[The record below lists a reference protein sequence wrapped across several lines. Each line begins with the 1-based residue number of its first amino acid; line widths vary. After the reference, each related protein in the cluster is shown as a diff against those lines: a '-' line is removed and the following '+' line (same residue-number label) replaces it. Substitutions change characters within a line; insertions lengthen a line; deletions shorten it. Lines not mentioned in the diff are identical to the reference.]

1 MKPVDK
7 YLNSVEFTNQCY
19 LEMRE
24 VARRAYLAGYKD
36 GSLSRRQEGDVDI
49 PVGHVRDVSVE
60 AWLDSWGTNPSPVEI
75 PNSKYMRNSLS
86 NMRLLYVD
94 WSEMKISSKA
104 IASELRKLGYYVEN
118 IGGRI
123 QVDVWVG
130 GTIVDE
136 SEENIKELPF

>member
-1 MKPVDK
+1 
-7 YLNSVEFTNQCY
+7 
-19 LEMRE
+19 MRE

-36 GSLSRRQEGDVDI
+36 GSPSRRQEGDVDI
-49 PVGHVRDVSVE
+49 PVGYVRNVSVE
-60 AWLDSWGTNPSPVEI
+60 AYCAHMNYSPRALIGSEYI
-75 PNSKYMRNSLS
+75 QLKYADFRRDYNSFADLIGGR
-86 NMRLLYVD
+86 
-94 WSEMKISSKA
+94 KA
-104 IASELRKLGYYVEN
+104 IAAELRRLGYYVEN